1 MYLQNYKN
9 LGYFDSQIKGG
20 IKIPVDIIKELMK
33 GGPAM
38 YPLLALSILTLSVVF
53 ERLWF
58 WLRILSQEKE
68 IVARILDA
76 ARENWSI
83 ARDIAQQATNQPIGR
98 FLYAPLSLPK
108 ADVETFKLALE
119 ANAEDELSGMRRGEK
134 FLEAA
139 IALAPLL
146 GLFGTVWG
154 LYQALRSLSID
165 QVVEKSAEVTTGIG
179 QSLIS
184 TASGMV
190 VAIVALAFYRLFQGL
205 IVNQV
210 RIFRR
215 AGNDLE
221 LLYRQSPQRF
231 ANDLAAM
238 AITAKSTPNN
248 FSFPARKTKN
258 KFSSDSPTE
267 LSDDTEQSQPEN

>member
-1 MYLQNYKN
+1 
-9 LGYFDSQIKGG
+9 LGYFDLKIKGG

-68 IVARILDA
+68 IVTRILDA

-98 FLYAPLSLPK
+98 FLSAPLNLPR

-119 ANAEDELSGMRRGEK
+119 ATAEDELSGMRRGEK
-134 FLEAA
+134 YLESA

-154 LYQALRSLSID
+154 LYQALRYLSIND
-165 QVVEKSAEVTTGIG
+165 VVEKSNEVTAGIG

-190 VAIVALAFYRLFQGL
+190 VAIVSLAFYRLFQGL
-205 IVNQV
+205 VVNQV

-215 AGNDLE
+215 AGNELE

-231 ANDLAAM
+231 ANDLATM
-238 AITAKSTPNN
+238 AITAQSTPNN
-248 FSFPARKTKN
+248 FSFPSRKN
-258 KFSSDSPTE
+258 KRRFSSDSPTE